1 MKGTLQ
7 MILRAGLACFC
18 LAVQLCAAAGG
29 TPASQDKPFL
39 ESELIFPLEHWHNHA
54 SCILECPNG
63 SLLVCWYHGSGERTA
78 DDVVVLGARKPK
90 GARQWTT
97 PFLMAD
103 TPGYPD
109 TNPAMFIDPQK
120 RLWLLWATILANRW
134 ETALLKYRISADY
147 QKSGPPRWNASEVLH
162 VTPGTNFQAM
172 VNAAL
177 DELAAGP
184 RPAEKPAE
192 FEKWIQEARA
202 RAADKLSCRLG
213 WMPRAHPCILEG
225 KRLIVPLYSDGFD
238 FSIMAISD
246 DWGRSW
252 FTSTPL
258 VGLGNVQ
265 PSLARKRDGTLVAFM
280 RDNGPAPHRI
290 QLSES
295 TDRGESWSRVVDS
308 DRLDPGA
315 GVEVLVLRNGLWLLI
330 NNDLEKGR
338 HSLAVSL
345 SEDEGRTWKW
355 TRHLERDTETDIKTG
370 AGSYHYPSVIQARDE
385 TLHVSY
391 SFHQKKSETP
401 LESAGR
407 PASESIKHAHFN
419 EAWIRQGDAR

>member
-1 MKGTLQ
+1 MKTAPFWLV
-7 MILRAGLACFC
+7 FSC
-18 LAVQLCAAAGG
+18 LTVQLCGAVGG
-29 TPASQDKPFL
+29 SPTSQDTPFL

-54 SCILECPNG
+54 SCIVECPNG

-78 DDVVVLGARKPK
+78 DDVVVLGARQQKH
-90 GARQWTT
+90 ARQWTV

-134 ETALLKYRISADY
+134 ETALLKYCISSDY
-147 QKSGPPRWNASEVLH
+147 QKAGPPHWGASEVLH
-162 VTPGTNFQAM
+162 VTPGTSFQTS

-177 DELAAGP
+177 DEMAASP
-184 RPAEKPAE
+184 RPAGEPE
-192 FEKWIQEARA
+192 DFDKWIQKNRT

-213 WMPRAHPCILEG
+213 WMPRAHPYILDG

-238 FSIMAISD
+238 FSLMTLSD
-246 DWGRSW
+246 DWGKSW

-258 VGLGNVQ
+258 VGFGNVQ

-280 RDNGPAPHRI
+280 RDNGPAPHRL
-290 QLSES
+290 QVS
-295 TDRGESWSRVVDS
+295 TSIDRGETWSRVVDS
-308 DRLDPGA
+308 DRPDPGA
-315 GVEVLVLRNGLWLLI
+315 GVEVLVLRDGLWLLI

-338 HSLAVSL
+338 HRLGASL

-355 TRHLERDTETDIKTG
+355 TRHLERDTDTDIKTG
-370 AGSYHYPSVIQARDE
+370 AGSYHYPSILQARDG
-385 TLHVSY
+385 TLHASY
-391 SFHQKKSETP
+391 SFHQKKSDTR
-401 LESAGR
+401 LESAGK
-407 PASESIKHAHFN
+407 PATESIKHAHFN
-419 EAWIRQGDAR
+419 EAWIRQGDVR